1 MDVDQL
7 SCTDLIMSW
16 IEPGHVKLNDHLEK
30 CQRPDHAF
38 KFLTSKDCRHL
49 YDSDDDLRC
58 IDPSDAIRE
67 YKLDDVFADV
77 VSLSVSRFV
86 LSEPDRML
94 RHRCPAPP
102 PKLHYS
108 TQWRNLTRKLYQH
121 SLAVLK

>member
-1 MDVDQL
+1 MDINEL

-16 IEPGHVKLNDHLEK
+16 MEPGSFNSIPET

-38 KFLTSKDCRHL
+38 RRKEKGLFI
-49 YDSDDDLRC
+49 YDEDRNLLRNE
-58 IDPSDAIRE
+58 PSDSIRE
-67 YKLDDVFADV
+67 YKPDAMFADV